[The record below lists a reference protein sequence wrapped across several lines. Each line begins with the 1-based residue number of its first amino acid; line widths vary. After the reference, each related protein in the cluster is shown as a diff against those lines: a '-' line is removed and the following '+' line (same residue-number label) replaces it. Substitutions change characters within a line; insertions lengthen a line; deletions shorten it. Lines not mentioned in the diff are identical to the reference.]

1 MGAAQITFANVSL
14 GFAGRDGLVLD
25 DLSFAVAEGE
35 VLVILGPSGC
45 GKTTLLRLIAGLV
58 APATGAVLVEGR
70 PPVAGAVSATVFQ
83 NFRLLPW
90 KTVAGNLAFVLP
102 DLAAPER
109 EARVAH
115 YLDRVGLTRFADS
128 YPRALSGGMQQRV
141 AFARALCAEPA
152 VLLMDEPFA
161 SLDAQTRELM
171 QGEVM
176 ALSRTTGEGARR
188 TVVFV
193 THSVDEALLL
203 GDRILLMSPRPG
215 RIAAEIP
222 VPFAR
227 QSADPRALPDFI
239 SLRER
244 LWGALREMVLND
256 PRSDFYGRGQS
267 LMADSP
273 QDG

>member
-1 MGAAQITFANVSL
+1 MTARVQIMFDRVAM
-14 GFAGRDGLVLD
+14 GFAPAGPEVLR
-25 DLSFAVAEGE
+25 DLSLQVAEGE
-35 VLVILGPSGC
+35 VVVVLGPSGC
-45 GKTTLLRLIAGLV
+45 GKTTLLRLVAGLV
-58 APATGAVLVEGR
+58 APTAGRVLVEGA

-83 NFRLLPW
+83 NVRLLPW
-90 KTVAGNLAFVLP
+90 KTVAENLAFVLP
-102 DLAAPER
+102 HLPRAER

-115 YLDRVGLTRFADS
+115 YLERVGLSRFAQS

-152 VLLMDEPFA
+152 ILLMDEPFA

-176 ALSRTTGEGARR
+176 ALSRTGSAGARR

-215 RIAAEIP
+215 RIAEDIA

-227 QSADPRALPDFI
+227 RGGDPRALPDFI

-256 PRSDFYGRGQS
+256 PRSDFYGRG
-267 LMADSP
+267 
-273 QDG
+273 

>member
-1 MGAAQITFANVSL
+1 
-14 GFAGRDGLVLD
+14 
-25 DLSFAVAEGE
+25 
-35 VLVILGPSGC
+35 
-45 GKTTLLRLIAGLV
+45 
-58 APATGAVLVEGR
+58 
-70 PPVAGAVSATVFQ
+70 
-83 NFRLLPW
+83 
-90 KTVAGNLAFVLP
+90 
-102 DLAAPER
+102 
-109 EARVAH
+109 
-115 YLDRVGLTRFADS
+115 
-128 YPRALSGGMQQRV
+128 MQQRV

-244 LWGALREMVLND
+244 LWGAARDGAQRSALGFLRSGAKPRGRQPSGRLMNAFLPILRGIHGVWLREIMRATRDKGQLLGRQPPADLAFD
-256 PRSDFYGRGQS
+256 PRCR
-267 LMADSP
+267 A
-273 QDG
+273 